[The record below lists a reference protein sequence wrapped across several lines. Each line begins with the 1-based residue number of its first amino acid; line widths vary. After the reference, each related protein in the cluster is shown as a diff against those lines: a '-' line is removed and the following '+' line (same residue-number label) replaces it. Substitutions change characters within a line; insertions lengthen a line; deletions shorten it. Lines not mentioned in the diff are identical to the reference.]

1 MAAVMSGFSGV
12 DTWLFLVINRSLQ
25 NPLFDLLMPI
35 LSTKRYVLLPA
46 AVAVLM
52 LMVWGGKR
60 MWLVL
65 AAGVLAVSLSDLGA
79 NLIKAELH
87 RPRPC
92 HVIADMRLLMG
103 CTQSFSL
110 PSNHASNMF
119 AIATVGWL
127 GFRRWRW
134 VLLLLASGVA
144 YSRVY
149 VGVHY
154 PGDVLIGALWGA
166 GIGWAC
172 TACTKHVLPGWFG
185 ATHPGASGKP
195 GESCSWQHSRD
206 PEGKTRSLP

>member
-1 MAAVMSGFSGV
+1 MAAVASGFSGV

-25 NPLFDLLMPI
+25 NPVFDLLMPI
-35 LSTKRYVLLPA
+35 LSTKRYALLPG

-65 AAGVLAVSLSDLGA
+65 AAGVLAVSLSDVGA
-79 NLIKAELH
+79 SLIKGVLH

-92 HVIADMRLLMG
+92 HLIAEAHLLMG

-127 GFRRWRW
+127 GFRRCRW
-134 VLLLLASGVA
+134 VLPLLALGVA

-154 PGDVLIGALWGA
+154 PGDVFAGALWGA
-166 GIGWAC
+166 GMGCASAAC
-172 TACTKHVLPGWFG
+172 IMRVPCGWFG
-185 ATHPGASGKP
+185 AARPGI
-195 GESCSWQHSRD
+195 SRKLVD
-206 PEGKTRSLP
+206 SSP

>member
-1 MAAVMSGFSGV
+1 MAFVMSEFSGV

-35 LSTKRYVLLPA
+35 LRTKRYALLPA
-46 AVAVLM
+46 AVAILM

-65 AAGVLAVSLSDLGA
+65 AAGVLAVTLSDLGA

-92 HVIADMRLLMG
+92 HVIADVHLLMG
-103 CTQSFSL
+103 CTYSFSL

-119 AIATVGWL
+119 AVATVGWL
-127 GFRRWRW
+127 GLRRWRW
-134 VLLLLASGVA
+134 VLPLLASGVA

-154 PGDVLIGALWGA
+154 PGDVLVGALWGA

-172 TACTKHVLPGWFG
+172 TVCAKRVLPEWLG
-185 ATHPGASGKP
+185 ATRPGASAKP
-195 GESCSWQHSRD
+195 GDSSPRQHSRD
-206 PEGKTRSLP
+206 TEGETRLIP

>member
-1 MAAVMSGFSGV
+1 MAAPILGFSSV
-12 DTWLFLVINRSLQ
+12 DTWLFLVLNRSLQ
-25 NPLFDLLMPI
+25 NPLFDLVMPI
-35 LSTKRYVLLPA
+35 LSTKRYALLPA

-52 LMVWGGKR
+52 LIVWGGKR
-60 MWLVL
+60 MWLVV
-65 AAGVLAVSLSDLGA
+65 AAGALAITLSDLGA

-92 HVIADMRLLMG
+92 HVIVGARLLME

-127 GFRRWRW
+127 GFPRWRW
-134 VLLLLASGVA
+134 LLPLLASGVA

-154 PGDVLIGALWGA
+154 PGDVLVGAFWGV

-172 TACTKHVLPGWFG
+172 TACAKRALPEWFG
-185 ATHPGASGKP
+185 DTPPGSL
-195 GESCSWQHSRD
+195 R
-206 PEGKTRSLP
+206 KT